1 MIPSLEDMYGEE
13 FMIEIV
19 IQWTEL
25 EQYKRYLQIIFARVE
40 KVAAHLHL
48 ENHSLIDI
56 CKTQFCDRVYIY
68 IPIILKEKEK
78 EKLFDFLFFKC

>member
-1 MIPSLEDMYGEE
+1 MYGEE

-68 IPIILKEKEK
+68 IYIYVPIILKEKEK